1 MTGTGGLSGK
11 LAESF
16 YTEALLLAD
25 EIRSYF
31 DRDGREER
39 DILSPHG
46 RVQFACESLKA
57 TTRLM
62 NVIAWLATLSLEMV
76 NEGLDARD
84 WILWTGHVNWPETA
98 RDMVD
103 TLLWPSILLAAL
115 CGAGGAR
122 LPLADIGGLQRTRP
136 ESPRSARTSAVTA
149 TARPRSPRDSA
160 R

>member
-1 MTGTGGLSGK
+1 VTWYGLKEAVARLFPITHDAMHVHVG
-11 LAESF
+11 LAIFLLS
-16 YTEALLLAD
+16 ALLL
-25 EIRSYF
+25 RRHRY
-31 DRDGREER
+31 GMV
-39 DILSPHG
+39 L
-46 RVQFACESLKA
+46 
-57 TTRLM
+57 
-62 NVIAWLATLSLEMV
+62 AWLATLSLEIV

-84 WILWTGHVNWPETA
+84 WILWTGHVNWPETG

-136 ESPRSARTSAVTA
+136 ESPRSARTSAVTVP
-149 TARPRSPRDSA
+149 ARPRSPRDSA